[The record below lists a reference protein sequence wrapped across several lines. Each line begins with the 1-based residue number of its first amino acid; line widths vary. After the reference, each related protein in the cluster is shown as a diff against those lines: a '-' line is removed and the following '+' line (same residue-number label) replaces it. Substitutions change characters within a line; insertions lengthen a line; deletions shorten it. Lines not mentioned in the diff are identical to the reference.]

1 MLREIAFSHN
11 KYCYNTNKATH
22 FFYEYPTGNRLVL
35 EVIILKI
42 MSGKYYMYIK
52 DLTLAGAL
60 EQGQMSS
67 ADKVS
72 EGR

>member
-1 MLREIAFSHN
+1 MLRDIAFSHN
-11 KYCYNTNKATH
+11 KYCYNTNKAIH
-22 FFYEYPTGNRLVL
+22 FYEYPTGNRLVL
-35 EVIILKI
+35 EVIILKM

-52 DLTLAGAL
+52 DLTLAGTL